1 MTQAMPTQERNDAKR
16 LRHGASSAYDG
27 LEAAIRSLGLA
38 LPVVDTDVDQD
49 EEWALVQAGSS
60 DRWERIDL
68 HDYERVFDVQGLYE
82 KWVCRALRCD
92 SPRVVVS
99 LLARAMQEAG
109 QDPKGLTALDLGA
122 GNGCVAEVLA
132 RVGVQRII
140 GVDICPRAASAAQ
153 RDRPGLYAHYV
164 VGDLADPS
172 PQARRLLDH
181 ESIDALVCVAALG
194 YGHIPPE
201 TFRAA
206 LDRVGSAGWVAFNIK
221 ADFLDHHQAG
231 GKGHGFAAWIRAM
244 LDDGTVELVA
254 RERYVHRLAPD
265 GSAIHYEALVARK
278 R

>member
-1 MTQAMPTQERNDAKR
+1 MTRAMPTQGQNHAMRPWQ
-16 LRHGASSAYDG
+16 GATPAHDD

-38 LPVVDTDVDQD
+38 LPVVDSDVDQD

-60 DRWERIDL
+60 DVWERVDL
-68 HDYERVFDVQGLYE
+68 HDYARVFDVQGLYE

-99 LLARAMQEAG
+99 LLARAMHEAG
-109 QDPKGLTALDLGA
+109 QDPKALTALDLGA

-164 VGDLADPS
+164 VGDLAHPS
-172 PQARRLLDH
+172 PQAGRLLDL
-181 ESIDALVCVAALG
+181 ETIDALVCVAALG

-201 TFRAA
+201 TLRAA
-206 LDRVGSAGWVAFNIK
+206 LDLVESAGWVAFNIK
-221 ADFLDHHQAG
+221 ADFLDDHHASD
-231 GKGHGFAAWIRAM
+231 KGHGFAGWIRAM
-244 LDDGTVELVA
+244 LAEGTVELVA